1 MSNEVTAFGII
12 KALKVSG
19 GFCSA
24 RMVARLSNIDDSS
37 ENLQMII
44 DEMYDFK
51 ELGFLEVKVLK
62 DPKAPWRKR
71 PWFKIADMY

>member
-24 RMVARLSNIDDSS
+24 RMVARLANIDASS

-51 ELGFLEVKVLK
+51 ELGFLEVSKEN
-62 DPKAPWRKR
+62 AGKR

>member
-1 MSNEVTAFGII
+1 
-12 KALKVSG
+12 
-19 GFCSA
+19 
-24 RMVARLSNIDDSS
+24 MVARLANIDASS

-51 ELGFLEVKVLK
+51 DLGFLEVSGGY
-62 DPKAPWRKR
+62 AGKR